1 MGVIKRQGIK
11 NTIITYIGILIG
23 AINIIFIQP
32 KLLTPEELGLTRLLY
47 EFSYMI
53 GIAIPLG
60 LPNIIAKYFPFYKDS
75 EKKHNGFAGFI
86 LVVFFV
92 GFIIS
97 SLCLLIF
104 KPGIVGY
111 YIEKSKLF
119 VDYFSFI
126 IPFTFIVAA
135 ITVTT
140 AYCQSLFKSTIPS
153 FLNDICLR
161 LGTILITILYFNKLI
176 SLDTYVYFFMG
187 LYAIELIIIVGYILL
202 IDKISFIP
210 DKKIFKQ
217 YSSSKMLKFGL
228 LLCLASFSSIGL
240 RKVDALFLGT
250 TSLGLVAVYTTAIFI
265 ASFIEVPL
273 GALERISHTKIAD
286 NFAKENF
293 LEIEKIYK
301 DSVKYLL
308 LIGGLLFLGI
318 NACTKYVY
326 QIGHL
331 PAEYIQCIDVVYIVG
346 IGALINIS
354 TGVNSAIVFYSKHYI
369 LGTIFLVITFAIT
382 VVLNLLLIPIY
393 GIYGAAIAS
402 ASASFIFNF
411 VKFFFIYQK
420 FKFQPYTLK
429 SLYIMLLIICC
440 SVITYFLPEINSN
453 SFINLI
459 YKGGVVSL
467 LYIITVYQLKL
478 APELFNMIKLKL
490 IKSKN

>member
-1 MGVIKRQGIK
+1 MV
-11 NTIITYIGILIG
+11 
-23 AINIIFIQP
+23 
-32 KLLTPEELGLTRLLY
+32 
-47 EFSYMI
+47 
-53 GIAIPLG
+53 
-60 LPNIIAKYFPFYKDS
+60 
-75 EKKHNGFAGFI
+75 
-86 LVVFFV
+86 
-92 GFIIS
+92 
-97 SLCLLIF
+97 
-104 KPGIVGY
+104 
-111 YIEKSKLF
+111 
-119 VDYFSFI
+119 
-126 IPFTFIVAA
+126 
-135 ITVTT
+135 
-140 AYCQSLFKSTIPS
+140 
-153 FLNDICLR
+153 
-161 LGTILITILYFNKLI
+161 
-176 SLDTYVYFFMG
+176 
-187 LYAIELIIIVGYILL
+187 
-202 IDKISFIP
+202 
-210 DKKIFKQ
+210 
-217 YSSSKMLKFGL
+217 
-228 LLCLASFSSIGL
+228 
-240 RKVDALFLGT
+240 
-250 TSLGLVAVYTTAIFI
+250 
-265 ASFIEVPL
+265 
-273 GALERISHTKIAD
+273 
-286 NFAKENF
+286 
-293 LEIEKIYK
+293 
-301 DSVKYLL
+301 